1 MDADD
6 GSVSQEPEHVCIETD
21 GEDLQASPVLTLNI
35 LQTLKTAQA
44 QHGLRHND
52 YTRYRHV
59 KAQSDRSV
67 EDLMMGH

>member
-1 MDADD
+1 MVMEA
-6 GSVSQEPEHVCIETD
+6 D
-21 GEDLQASPVLTLNI
+21 GEDLQSNPLLALNI

-59 KAQSDRSV
+59 KAEV
-67 EDLMMGH
+67 